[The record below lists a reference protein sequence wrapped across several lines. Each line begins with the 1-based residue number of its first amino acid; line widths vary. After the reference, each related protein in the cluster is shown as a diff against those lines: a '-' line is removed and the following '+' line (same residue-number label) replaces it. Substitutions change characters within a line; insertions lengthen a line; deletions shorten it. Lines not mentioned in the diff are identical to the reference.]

1 MDLFNVHQ
9 GINRLGDKPRSAT
22 IDERNAYLRWLARR
36 DDIAIPAD
44 ASFSDRG
51 IYSKAADAY
60 LVSMPGYGK
69 QPVPTCELLDEDGN
83 VIRTI
88 TLPADPK
95 GKGALPMTAKQVQEW
110 TGLEKVRKR
119 RALKPKAPEPVQP
132 VAPQPVKAEPVEQ
145 APSAQ
150 GMPARYGVCFE
161 APAGQAAND
170 NLAPKRERTAAER
183 RSILRA
189 WRMRSEMRARADLDR
204 RALLA
209 ANGDNRRLHEA
220 LQDAEATTDA
230 MQAERDAA
238 MAEIAR
244 LKAKPHHFGNE
255 VRLDD
260 VARLTGER
268 DAARKSLASAS
279 EERDRLARAVGKG
292 AELLEAM
299 TDRALRAEIALKT
312 AAARQSR
319 EVPSA
324 PYRVNLAGVS
334 FEVAA

>member
-9 GINRLGDKPRSAT
+9 GIESLSDKPRSAT
-22 IDERNAYLRWLARR
+22 VEERNAYLRWLAQ
-36 DDIAIPAD
+36 
-44 ASFSDRG
+44 SRG
-51 IYSKAADAY
+51 IVLPHDAAFDDKGIDSRSAGGY
-60 LVSMPGYGK
+60 VLEMPGYGA
-69 QPVPTCELLDEDGN
+69 QAIPTCEVLDEDGN

-110 TGLEKVRKR
+110 TGLEKVRRR
-119 RALKPKAPEPVQP
+119 RATKTTAPAPVQP
-132 VAPQPVKAEPVEQ
+132 EAAEPVKAEPLTP
-145 APSAQ
+145 APSTQ
-150 GMPARYGVCFE
+150 ELPARYGVRFD
-161 APAGQAAND
+161 APAGHAAND
-170 NLAPKRERTAAER
+170 NLAPRRERSTAER
-183 RSILRA
+183 RSIMRA

-209 ANGDNRRLHEA
+209 ANGDNRCLHEA

-230 MQAERDAA
+230 MRAERDAA

-260 VARLTGER
+260 VARLTGQR

-299 TDRALRAEIALKT
+299 TDRALRAEIALKATT
-312 AAARQSR
+312 AQQSR
-319 EVPSA
+319 ELPPA
-324 PYRVNLAGVS
+324 PYRMKLAGVS
-334 FEVAA
+334 FKVAA